1 MKNEKGITLIS
12 LVVTIVIMLII
23 AGVATYSGM
32 ESIQSSKKSAFISE
46 MEMIQAKVN
55 SIYEERKNNTEKV
68 EYYNNIGQDISIIDE
83 TKLATLFPENNF
95 LGFKYFNSND
105 LKKLDLY
112 NINHEVLINY
122 DTREVISLNGIEIE
136 GTIYYKLKDIPNY
149 VGFNIEYE
157 NKNTEAPTF
166 SVEQIKLGNYEYRF
180 TLKDIVYKSNVKGGT
195 VSYKLHNDTN
205 WILNGENTSFTV
217 YKPGLYDIK
226 YIDAAGN
233 NTTIQKWIYVEDEI
247 IAYYDGENN
256 TLVGHDDTT
265 TTWKDLSINGNDATI
280 TGLNNTQASG
290 WGKDKIVLDGEDDRI
305 DFPVNIKEAG
315 TFSLEIVFTE
325 HDYKNQGFITSDK
338 NWRAF
343 ALHTWNDDG
352 SIYIGGN
359 YNETRPSDRFSPNEI
374 SYKTTIDKTDCL
386 TYTYDGNTR
395 MAKFY
400 INGEMLAQ
408 KQFTTD
414 PEEIMSFI
422 IFNSKKDYSRISF
435 YKKVLTQEEISTNY
449 EIDKYRFSI
458 TD

>member
-12 LVVTIVIMLII
+12 LIVTIVIMLII

-32 ESIQSSKKSAFISE
+32 EAVQSSQKTAFISE

-55 SIYEERKNNTEKV
+55 SIYEERKNNKEKI

-95 LGFKYFNSND
+95 SGFKYFNSND

-122 DTREVISLNGIEIE
+122 DTREVINLNGIEIE

-166 SVEQIKLGNYEYRF
+166 SVEQIKLGNYEYRY
-180 TLKDIVYKSNVKGGT
+180 TLKDIEYKSNVKGGT

-226 YIDAAGN
+226 YTDTAGN
-233 NTTIQKWIYVEDEI
+233 STTIQKWIYVEDEV

-256 TLVGHDDTT
+256 TGNGHDNTV
-265 TTWKDLSINGNDATI
+265 TTWKDLSKNENDATI
-280 TGLNNTQASG
+280 TGLNNTENSG
-290 WGKDKIVLDGEDDRI
+290 WGENKIILDGENDDI
-305 DFPVNIKEAG
+305 EFPVNIKQAG
-315 TFSLEIVFTE
+315 TFSLEIIFTE
-325 HDYKNQGFITSDK
+325 HDHKKQGLITSDK
-338 NWRAF
+338 SWKAF
-343 ALHTWNDDG
+343 SSHTWNDDG

-359 YNETRPSDRFSPNEI
+359 YDEKRMTDRFSPNEI
-374 SYKTTIDKTDCL
+374 NYKTTVGKTDSIV
-386 TYTYDGNTR
+386 YTYDGNTR
-395 MAKFY
+395 LAKFY
-400 INGEMLAQ
+400 ANGKILAQ

-414 PEEIMSFI
+414 PEEINKFI
-422 IFNSKKDYSRISF
+422 IFNAQKDYNRISF
-435 YKKVLTQEEISTNY
+435 YKRVLTEEEISTNY
-449 EIDKYRFSI
+449 EIDKYRFGI
-458 TD
+458 